1 MGGHDILGRKS
12 NVRGGGWCVMCDI
25 ALYTSSLE
33 NKSSSG
39 ENLRYIIN
47 GQILK
52 GLVSQFGVDPEGYG
66 YGWEEV
72 VLNCYF

>member
-1 MGGHDILGRKS
+1 
-12 NVRGGGWCVMCDI
+12 MCDI

-39 ENLRYIIN
+39 ENRRYIIN
-47 GQILK
+47 RQILK

-66 YGWEEV
+66 YGWEKGV
-72 VLNCYF
+72 